1 MAVDA
6 ENIAHSWHIHQENQT
21 AQYSAA
27 PIKKSSQAPQASP
40 APVMASRVTRSQG
53 KASTEA
59 LTAYEAT
66 GDPFTYAEAMQSP
79 Q

>member
-1 MAVDA
+1 
-6 ENIAHSWHIHQENQT
+6 
-21 AQYSAA
+21 
-27 PIKKSSQAPQASP
+27 
-40 APVMASRVTRSQG
+40 MASRVTRSQG